1 MDNQFVLSRLKMHCL
16 IVGENWL
23 MSKLISQLSCIFCH
37 GRLLK
42 LEWWMVDLLQ
52 NNEHL
57 LGYSPLEIEVLM
69 SPFIFGLPM
78 CSVSI
83 FLNGYGLLYV

>member
-1 MDNQFVLSRLKMHCL
+1 MDNQFVLSRLKMHFDDCR
-16 IVGENWL
+16 L

-42 LEWWMVDLLQ
+42 LQGGGWLTGNLLQ

-57 LGYSPLEIEVLM
+57 LGYSPLEIEVLI
-69 SPFIFGLPM
+69 SSFIFGLPM
-78 CSVSI
+78 CSVCT
-83 FLNGYGLLYV
+83 FLNGYGVLYV

>member
-1 MDNQFVLSRLKMHCL
+1 MAHVKAHQSTILYLLSWK
-16 IVGENWL
+16 VAKVTG
-23 MSKLISQLSCIFCH
+23 
-37 GRLLK
+37 
-42 LEWWMVDLLQ
+42 WWMVDLLQ